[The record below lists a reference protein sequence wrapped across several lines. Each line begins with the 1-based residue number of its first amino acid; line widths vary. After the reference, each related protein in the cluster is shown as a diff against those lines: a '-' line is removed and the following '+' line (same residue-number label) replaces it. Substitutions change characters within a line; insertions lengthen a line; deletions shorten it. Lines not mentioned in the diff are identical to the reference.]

1 MMMMMMTARAR
12 RSSPALVAAC
22 ACACAAWIK
31 RAFDARRRAKRD
43 DRGTEKTMKDSR
55 RRRGADGADDPVK
68 KRLSFSGMSA
78 SSLAS
83 GGEEEEEK
91 KPSRAMATRAERIEE
106 ETTTANGAETNGT
119 KSPSAPSTPTREA
132 SREKRERQASL
143 SPSRRPAMK
152 LEVLGGAS
160 QGATFVASLGVDEF
174 TVGRGRGEQIRRGER
189 RGVHRARQVSMGW
202 CGVDNARFRV
212 TERHARERI
221 DDIRWESRA
230 GTVAKDHARRRH
242 QTRRTRFESSRLRL
256 LLPGCLRDWHDCPDA
271 SDCRARGGGETDE
284 IGGSR
289 ARGMSAARESIRR
302 RVCVFDGHGGFEAAE
317 RARHLFPEVIARRLR
332 GKVPDHNGVRELLES
347 SFIESDETM
356 AVEYEGCT
364 ASVVLVW
371 RDAGSGGLMFQAAN
385 VGDSSVAYG
394 RAPALNGEH
403 GARYITRNTKCVTP
417 RSGIV

>member
-1 MMMMMMTARAR
+1 MDPARAATTHPPSASSRADARTTPTTRDFSKR
-12 RSSPALVAAC
+12 RRAHDDDDDDDDDGARATLVTALVAAC

-31 RAFDARRRAKRD
+31 RAFDARRRATRD
-43 DRGTEKTMKDSR
+43 DRGTEKTMKEDFPTAK
-55 RRRGADGADDPVK
+55 GTDGADDPVK

-91 KPSRAMATRAERIEE
+91 KPSRVMATRAERIEE

-174 TVGRGRGEQIRRGER
+174 TVGRGRVNRSGRGER

-230 GTVAKDHARRRH
+230 GPWQRS
-242 QTRRTRFESSRLRL
+242 RTATSSNSANAIRVL
-256 LLPGCLRDWHDCPDA
+256 A
-271 SDCRARGGGETDE
+271 SP
-284 IGGSR
+284 SPSS
-289 ARGMSAARESIRR
+289 GMS
-302 RVCVFDGHGGFEAAE
+302 
-317 RARHLFPEVIARRLR
+317 
-332 GKVPDHNGVRELLES
+332 
-347 SFIESDETM
+347 
-356 AVEYEGCT
+356 
-364 ASVVLVW
+364 
-371 RDAGSGGLMFQAAN
+371 
-385 VGDSSVAYG
+385 
-394 RAPALNGEH
+394 
-403 GARYITRNTKCVTP
+403 P
-417 RSGIV
+417 RSARLP